1 MKINDDITKIINDI
15 VWWIP
20 VKKWRENFRD
30 KFKIR
35 PDQTRPDQTRPDQ
48 TRPDLIF
55 YTAIVYIFII
65 IQKLKNYNLHCD
77 TNLQRRF
84 FVA

>member
-1 MKINDDITKIINDI
+1 MKINDDITKIINDL

-48 TRPDLIF
+48 TRPDQTRPNILYSDCI
-55 YTAIVYIFII
+55 YIYHNTKT
-65 IQKLKNYNLHCD
+65 QKLQPTLRYK
-77 TNLQRRF
+77 F
-84 FVA
+84 AA

>member
-1 MKINDDITKIINDI
+1 MKINDDITKIINDL

-30 KFKIR
+30 KFKI
-35 PDQTRPDQTRPDQ
+35 RPDQTRPDQ

-65 IQKLKNYNLHCD
+65 IQKLKNYNLHCN

>member
-1 MKINDDITKIINDI
+1 MKINDDITKIINDL

-35 PDQTRPDQTRPDQ
+35 PDQTRPDQTRPNILYSDC
-48 TRPDLIF
+48 I
-55 YTAIVYIFII
+55 YIYHNTKT
-65 IQKLKNYNLHCD
+65 QKLQP
-77 TNLQRRF
+77 TLQYKF
-84 FVA
+84 AA

>member
-1 MKINDDITKIINDI
+1 MKINDDITKIINDL

-35 PDQTRPDQTRPDQ
+35 PDQTRPDQTRPNILYSDCIYIYH
-48 TRPDLIF
+48 TKITT
-55 YTAIVYIFII
+55 YTAIQICSVGF
-65 IQKLKNYNLHCD
+65 LLHNFC
-77 TNLQRRF
+77 
-84 FVA
+84 

>member
-1 MKINDDITKIINDI
+1 MKITSESINKLA
-15 VWWIP
+15 WWIP
-20 VKKWRENFRD
+20 IKKWREYFRA

-65 IQKLKNYNLHCD
+65 IQKLKNYNLHCN

>member
-1 MKINDDITKIINDI
+1 MKINDDITKIINDL

-30 KFKIR
+30 KFKI
-35 PDQTRPDQTRPDQ
+35 RPDQTRPDQ

-65 IQKLKNYNLHCD
+65 IQKLKNYNLHCN
-77 TNLQRRF
+77 TNLQRSF